1 MRNEGPKG
9 GRVFRGL
16 EENEPGE
23 QGNRRGRD
31 QHVPEDLVVFRTAS
45 GRSDGVRSD
54 HSFGGAHMMTL
65 QGLRMKT
72 EWMMNQM
79 HQKAVEDTIERFKKA
94 ARIYYL
100 QGYDNGETVS
110 LVRELIDLGVD
121 QGYIIDLEFEIR
133 DEVELKGE

>member
-1 MRNEGPKG
+1 
-9 GRVFRGL
+9 
-16 EENEPGE
+16 
-23 QGNRRGRD
+23 
-31 QHVPEDLVVFRTAS
+31 
-45 GRSDGVRSD
+45 
-54 HSFGGAHMMTL
+54 MMTL

-94 ARIYYL
+94 ARIYYQ

>member
-1 MRNEGPKG
+1 M
-9 GRVFRGL
+9 V
-16 EENEPGE
+16 
-23 QGNRRGRD
+23 
-31 QHVPEDLVVFRTAS
+31 
-45 GRSDGVRSD
+45 
-54 HSFGGAHMMTL
+54 TL

-94 ARIYYL
+94 ARIYY
-100 QGYDNGETVS
+100 QHGYDNGETVS
-110 LVRELIDLGVD
+110 LVRELMDLGVD